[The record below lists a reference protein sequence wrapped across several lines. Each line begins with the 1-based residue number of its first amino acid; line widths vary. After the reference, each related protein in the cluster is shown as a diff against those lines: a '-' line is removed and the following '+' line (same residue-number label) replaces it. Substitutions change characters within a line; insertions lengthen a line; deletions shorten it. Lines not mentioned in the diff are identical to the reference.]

1 MSDPQNPYQS
11 PSAPLHPMEPA
22 PGAKA
27 SFHLGLWSIL
37 LNVVCGCFPVAIPLG
52 VMAIVKHGRAERAAQ
67 AEPDRYLPPSP
78 TGKTLGIVGLCLTVV
93 ALMVVGMIS
102 AIAIP
107 AMLGQRQRAQE
118 RMVHSQVMA
127 LKADLYQE
135 AERINMDK
143 GRKATPDEVIDAVLA
158 SKVAERNPYA
168 RESGRSPFIKAE
180 RPEALGEIALSGRA
194 SWFDPKLDREVPAV
208 VIRWKV
214 RIPGGEDEREEILG
228 LD

>member
-1 MSDPQNPYQS
+1 MSDPMNPYET
-11 PSAPLHPMEPA
+11 PSAPLNPMEPA

-37 LNVVCGCFPVAIPLG
+37 LNVLCGCFPVAIPLG
-52 VMAIVKHGRAERAAQ
+52 VMAIVKHGKAERAAQ
-67 AEPDRYLPPSP
+67 AEPNRYFPPSP

-107 AMLGQRQRAQE
+107 ALLGQRQRAQE
-118 RMVHSQVMA
+118 HMVQSQVMI
-127 LKADLYQE
+127 LKSEIGQE
-135 AERINMDK
+135 AERIQMDQ
-143 GRKATPDEVIDAVLA
+143 GRKATPEEVIDVVLA
-158 SKVAERNPYA
+158 AKVAERNSYA

-180 RPEALGEIALSGRA
+180 RPDALGEIALSGRA
-194 SWFDPKLDREVPAV
+194 SWFDPKLGWEVPAV

-214 RIPGGEDEREEILG
+214 RSRGEEDEREEIVG